1 MRFNWYSIP
10 FFYHNY
16 QVFLFIFIVICY
28 FVFLYLT
35 KNKNFSK
42 IQHFSFGLSF
52 IYLFFLV
59 NLSFSPIIEIWPTT
73 TTYINFLPFQSSNY
87 QSNFIIWHLL
97 LLVPAWF
104 LLPVFIKN
112 KKNVILTGLWIAIW
126 IEILQ
131 FIFIGV
137 LWFIGLTIWKTVTT
151 DEMIVNFV
159 WFMIWFL
166 CFLIFAY
173 LLKVL
178 WIKTKELTI

>member
-1 MRFNWYSIP
+1 MSFNWYSIP

-52 IYLFFLV
+52 IYLFLLV
-59 NLSFSPIIEIWPTT
+59 NLSFSPIIEIWLTT

-87 QSNFIIWHLL
+87 QSNFIIWHWL

-104 LLPVFIKN
+104 LLPIFIKS

-137 LWFIGLTIWKTVTT
+137 LWLIGLTIWKTVTT
-151 DEMIVNFV
+151 DEMIVNFA

>member
-1 MRFNWYSIP
+1 M
-10 FFYHNY
+10 
-16 QVFLFIFIVICY
+16 
-28 FVFLYLT
+28 T

-73 TTYINFLPFQSSNY
+73 TTYINFLPFQGLNY
-87 QSNFIIWHLL
+87 QSDFIIGHFLL
-97 LLVPAWF
+97 LIPAGF

-112 KKNVILTGLWIAIW
+112 KKNVILTGLGIAIG

-131 FIFIGV
+131 LIFIKLLG
-137 LWFIGLTIWKTVTT
+137 LIDLTIGKTVTT
-151 DEMIVNFV
+151 DEMMINFV
-159 WFMIWFL
+159 GFMIGFL

-178 WIKTKELTI
+178 GIKTKELT

>member
-1 MRFNWYSIP
+1 MRFNDYSIP
-10 FFYHNY
+10 IFYYDY
-16 QVFLFIFIVICY
+16 QVKFLVFALICY

-35 KNKNFSK
+35 RNKNFSK
-42 IQHFSFGLSF
+42 TQHFFFALSF
-52 IYLFFLV
+52 IYLLFLV
-59 NLSFSPIIEIWPTT
+59 ILSFSPIKRIFPTT
-73 TTYINFLPFQSSNY
+73 TTYINFLPFQGLNY
-87 QSNFIIWHLL
+87 QSDFIIWHFLL
-97 LLVPAWF
+97 LIPAWF

-112 KKNVILTGLWIAIW
+112 KKIVILTGLWVAIW

-137 LWFIGLTIWKTVTT
+137 LWLIGLTIWKTVTT

-178 WIKTKELTI
+178 WIKIKELTI

>member
-16 QVFLFIFIVICY
+16 QLFLFIFIVICY

-52 IYLFFLV
+52 IYLFLLV

-104 LLPVFIKN
+104 LLPIFIKS

-126 IEILQ
+126 IEVLQ

-137 LWFIGLTIWKTVTT
+137 LWLIGLTIWKTVTT

-178 WIKTKELTI
+178 WIKTEELTI

>member
-52 IYLFFLV
+52 IYLFLLV

-87 QSNFIIWHLL
+87 QSNFIIWHFLL
-97 LLVPAWF
+97 LIPAWF

-137 LWFIGLTIWKTVTT
+137 LWLIGLTIWKTVTT
-151 DEMIVNFV
+151 DEMMINFV

>member
-1 MRFNWYSIP
+1 MHFNWYSIP

-16 QVFLFIFIVICY
+16 QLFLFIFIVICY

-52 IYLFFLV
+52 IYLFLLV

-104 LLPVFIKN
+104 LLLIFIKS

-131 FIFIGV
+131 LIFIKL
-137 LWFIGLTIWKTVTT
+137 LWLIDLTIWKTVTT

-166 CFLIFAY
+166 CFLVFAY

>member
-1 MRFNWYSIP
+1 M
-10 FFYHNY
+10 
-16 QVFLFIFIVICY
+16 
-28 FVFLYLT
+28 FLYLT

-59 NLSFSPIIEIWPTT
+59 NLSFSPIKRIFPTT
-73 TTYINFLPFQSSNY
+73 TTYINFLPFQGLNY
-87 QSNFIIWHLL
+87 QSDFIIWHFLL
-97 LLVPAWF
+97 LIPAWF

-137 LWFIGLTIWKTVTT
+137 LWLIGLTIWKTVTT
-151 DEMIVNFV
+151 DEMMINFV
-159 WFMIWFL
+159 WFMIWFFFF
-166 CFLIFAY
+166 FLIMFSIRVK
-173 LLKVL
+173 L
-178 WIKTKELTI
+178 